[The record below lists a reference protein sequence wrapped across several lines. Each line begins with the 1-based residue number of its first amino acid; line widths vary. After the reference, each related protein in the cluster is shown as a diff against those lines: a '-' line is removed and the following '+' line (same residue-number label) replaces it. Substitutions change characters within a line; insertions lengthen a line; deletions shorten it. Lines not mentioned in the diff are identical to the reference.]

1 MSKLDLKSGLSRLKQ
16 ASGHEAPPPSAPIQ
30 ADVKPPPAVARN
42 PRAGLV
48 QIAGHFEPEVRKQL
62 AIIGARQSRSQLDL
76 MAEALNDLFVK
87 YDQSAIARVYG
98 EGSKSRPRA
107 R

>member
-16 ASGHEAPPPSAPIQ
+16 ASGHDAPPPVPAP
-30 ADVKPPPAVARN
+30 AEVKPPPPVAHN

-48 QIAGHFEPEVRKQL
+48 QIAGHFEPAVRQQL

-76 MAEALNDLFVK
+76 IAEALNDLFVK

>member
-16 ASGHEAPPPSAPIQ
+16 ASGHEAPLPA
-30 ADVKPPPAVARN
+30 AAEAETKPPAAGRN

-48 QIAGHFEPEVRKQL
+48 QIAGHFEPAVRQQL

-76 MAEALNDLFVK
+76 IAEALNDLFVK
-87 YDQSAIARVYG
+87 YDQPAIARVYG
-98 EGSKSRPRA
+98 EGSKSRPRT

>member
-16 ASGHEAPPPSAPIQ
+16 ASGHEAPPP
-30 ADVKPPPAVARN
+30 VAHN

-48 QIAGHFEPEVRKQL
+48 QIAGHFEPAVRQQL

-76 MAEALNDLFVK
+76 IAEALNDLFVK

>member
-16 ASGHEAPPPSAPIQ
+16 VSGHEAPPPAPAQ
-30 ADVKPPPAVARN
+30 AEVTPPQPAARN

-48 QIAGHFEPEVRKQL
+48 QIAGHFEPAVRQQL

-76 MAEALNDLFVK
+76 IAEALNDLFVK
-87 YDQSAIARVYG
+87 YGQSAIAKVYG
-98 EGSKSRPRA
+98 EGSKSRPRV